1 MLSPPH
7 AAFLEQFKL
16 ASGEGAVV
24 ELKLRLLAD
33 KIPTLQRFAHAQT
46 LQGIENE
53 IAQHFGH
60 ALSEAEKSTLAL
72 CPELRNKILHCNFS
86 VARERLADLGAEP
99 QSASV
104 RKIDLTGIGAN
115 EMRAKVEQA
124 IVQNQGTFVS
134 GSPTTQP
141 GSVFGWLLEVG
152 AAGDF
157 QNAVSAF
164 RNAAAIVDR
173 LANGSGT
180 GA

>member
-1 MLSPPH
+1 MLPPPH

-33 KIPTLQRFAHAQT
+33 KIPTLQRVAHTQK
-46 LQGIENE
+46 LEDIENE

-60 ALSEAEKSTLAL
+60 ALSAAEKNTLAL
-72 CPELRNKILHCNFS
+72 CRQLRNKILHCNFS
-86 VARERLADLGAEP
+86 VARARLSELGAEP
-99 QSASV
+99 QSARV
-104 RKIDLTGIGAN
+104 RKIDLTGMGAN
-115 EMRAKVEQA
+115 EIRAKVEQA
-124 IVQNQGTFVS
+124 IVQNQGTLVS
-134 GSPTTQP
+134 ALPTTQA
-141 GSVFGWLLEVG
+141 GSVLGWLLEAG

-173 LANGSGT
+173 LANVSGT

>member
-16 ASGEGAVV
+16 ASGEGAVF

-99 QSASV
+99 QSAGV

-141 GSVFGWLLEVG
+141 GSVFGWLLEVC

-173 LANGSGT
+173 LASGSGT